1 MPPNPPELPDD
12 LAGGAGGQ
20 SLFKTLT
27 FGVFGAAAAYWIL
40 SEARRTNWSL
50 EAARQWTRKQMRGS
64 KLLKGMTPMKSM
76 KGLVVNGSSTS
87 YEEVAAFVNVEAAED
102 IEDTGMPV
110 LRTKPRKLSAAA
122 YGDEADQLVAQTMKS
137 MLVDPDGE
145 VEEEVIEEDEGPYVS
160 GGRMQA
166 AELMD

>member
-1 MPPNPPELPDD
+1 M
-12 LAGGAGGQ
+12 
-20 SLFKTLT
+20 
-27 FGVFGAAAAYWIL
+27 
-40 SEARRTNWSL
+40 
-50 EAARQWTRKQMRGS
+50 
-64 KLLKGMTPMKSM
+64 
-76 KGLVVNGSSTS
+76 
-87 YEEVAAFVNVEAAED
+87 AAFVNVEAAED

-137 MLVDPDGE
+137 MLVDPDGVE
-145 VEEEVIEEDEGPYVS
+145 EEEVIEEDEGPYVS